1 MPKEL
6 CVCEAIEKE
15 AAKIKIYLE
24 KKRYRKNMTIIEGIS
39 KDMNPEEILRKLKK
53 KLACG
58 GTYKNGRLEL
68 QGDHRE
74 KLKKLLQ
81 EFGFT
86 EEQIEVII

>member
-1 MPKEL
+1 
-6 CVCEAIEKE
+6 
-15 AAKIKIYLE
+15 
-24 KKRYRKNMTIIEGIS
+24 MTIIEGIS

-74 KLKKLLQ
+74 KIKKLLQ
-81 EFGFT
+81 DIGFT

>member
-1 MPKEL
+1 
-6 CVCEAIEKE
+6 
-15 AAKIKIYLE
+15 
-24 KKRYRKNMTIIEGIS
+24 MTVIEGIS

-58 GTYKNGRLEL
+58 GTYKQGKLEL

-74 KLKKLLQ
+74 KLKKMLIS
-81 EFGFT
+81 EFGFN

>member
-1 MPKEL
+1 
-6 CVCEAIEKE
+6 
-15 AAKIKIYLE
+15 
-24 KKRYRKNMTIIEGIS
+24 MTIIEGIS

-74 KLKKLLQ
+74 KIKKLLQ
-81 EFGFT
+81 DLGFT

>member
-1 MPKEL
+1 
-6 CVCEAIEKE
+6 
-15 AAKIKIYLE
+15 
-24 KKRYRKNMTIIEGIS
+24 MTIIEGIS